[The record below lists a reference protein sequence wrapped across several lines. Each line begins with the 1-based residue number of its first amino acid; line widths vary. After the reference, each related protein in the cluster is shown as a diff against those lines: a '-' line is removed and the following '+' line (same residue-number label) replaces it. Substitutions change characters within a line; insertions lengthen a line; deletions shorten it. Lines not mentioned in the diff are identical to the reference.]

1 MAKQKKGAVLI
12 TGASSGIGK
21 AIALLL
27 DGSGYKVFAGVR
39 KSSDGEQLKGESSKQ
54 LSPVILDIT
63 DSEQIAQAVKTVTNS
78 LGGDQGLA
86 GLINNA
92 GIGVGGPLEF
102 LPLDDLR
109 RQLEVN
115 VIGHI
120 GVTQAF
126 LPLIR
131 KERGRIINIGSMAG
145 RVALPFSGPYASSKF
160 AIRALSDALRRELAW
175 WKIPVVLLEPGS
187 VDTPIWTKSFKATE
201 ERTTKLPARAYEL
214 YEKPLLA
221 MDKYMKNL
229 LKHATSSEAVASVV
243 RRALEARRPKTRYA
257 VGLDA
262 HLGFMTTFMPDRL
275 IDWLLHK
282 EQERN
287 YPK

>member
-27 DGSGYKVFAGVR
+27 DGSGYQVFAGVR
-39 KSSDGEQLKGESSKQ
+39 KSSDGEQLKADSSKQ

-63 DSEQIAQAVKTVTNS
+63 DSEQIAQAVKTVKNS
-78 LGGDQGLA
+78 LGNGQGLA

-120 GVTQAF
+120 GVIQAF

-175 WKIPVVLLEPGS
+175 WKIPVVLLELGS
-187 VDTPIWTKSFKATE
+187 VDTPIWTKSFKAAK
-201 ERTTKLPARAYEL
+201 ERTTKLPASAYEL

-221 MDKYMKNL
+221 MEKYMKNL
-229 LKHATSSEAVASVV
+229 LKHATSSEAVARVV

>member
-1 MAKQKKGAVLI
+1 MGKQNKGAVLI

-27 DGSGYKVFAGVR
+27 DGSGYQIFAGVR
-39 KSSDGEQLKGESSKQ
+39 KSSDGEQLKAESSKQ
-54 LSPVILDIT
+54 LSTLILDIT
-63 DSEQIAQAVKTVTNS
+63 DSELIAQAVETIKNS
-78 LGGDQGLA
+78 LGDDQGLT

-120 GVTQAF
+120 AVTQAF

-187 VDTPIWTKSFKATE
+187 VNTPIWTKSFKEAE
-201 ERTTKLPARAYEL
+201 ERATRLPARAYEL
-214 YEKPLLA
+214 YQKPLLA

-229 LKHATSSEAVASVV
+229 LKHATSSEAVAKIVC
-243 RRALEARRPKTRYA
+243 RALEARRPKTHYA
-257 VGLDA
+257 VGIDA
-262 HLGFMTTFMPDRL
+262 HLGFMATLMPDWL

-287 YPK
+287 YPE